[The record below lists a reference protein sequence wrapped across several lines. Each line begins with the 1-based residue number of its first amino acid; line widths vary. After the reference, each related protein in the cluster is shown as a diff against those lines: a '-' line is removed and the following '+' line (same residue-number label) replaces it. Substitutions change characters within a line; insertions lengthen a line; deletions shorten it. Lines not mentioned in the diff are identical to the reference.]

1 MSFVKLVTREQWD
14 KMSPRSQGYVLYTQG
29 GVNGSELWNASC
41 PYPKGSKEYKD
52 FSEGERIAV
61 LDAQDSEE

>member
-14 KMSPRSQGYVLYTQG
+14 KMAPCQQGYVLYTQG

-41 PYPKGSKEYKD
+41 PYPKGSKKYKD
-52 FSEGERIAV
+52 FSEGEIIAA